1 MHQSE
6 ISWEHGTRPAD
17 VAKPGDTV
25 KVVVLGTK
33 ERESKRERHDRV
45 SLSMKALQPDPW
57 DAHKDSLVEGTPMK
71 APVVRTAEFGA
82 FIQLAPGIDG
92 LLHVSELGGK
102 DVQHANQVVK
112 DGDEVYVV
120 IERVD
125 KKSRRISLSK
135 LSDAEAELFEKG
147 ELTAA
152 NRAPKL
158 KQGSSVKVVVQ
169 QVLSAGLQV
178 RIENVIGKKGRGFI
192 PNSEMGTA
200 RGTDH
205 RKKWP
210 PGTEIDVMIIGT
222 DRDGGLRCSRK
233 RFLQDEERRAVREY
247 RKEVSKQGL
256 GTFGDILKAKLGLDQ
271 DSSQ

>member
-1 MHQSE
+1 M
-6 ISWEHGTRPAD
+6 
-17 VAKPGDTV
+17 
-25 KVVVLGTK
+25 
-33 ERESKRERHDRV
+33 
-45 SLSMKALQPDPW
+45 
-57 DAHKDSLVEGTPMK
+57 
-71 APVVRTAEFGA
+71 
-82 FIQLAPGIDG
+82 
-92 LLHVSELGGK
+92 SELGGK